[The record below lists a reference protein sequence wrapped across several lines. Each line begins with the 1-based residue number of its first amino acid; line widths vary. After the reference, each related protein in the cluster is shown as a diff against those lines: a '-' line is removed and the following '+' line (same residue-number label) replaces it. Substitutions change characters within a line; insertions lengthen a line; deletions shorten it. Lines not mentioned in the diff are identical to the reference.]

1 MPSARKRRLRK
12 LIKGSLT
19 SKDDQGAFQ
28 DGDGT
33 VSAQQSIIAS
43 ITVKPKGP
51 EGTAGTQGEAWSTLL
66 GLQVSAGLPT
76 TSNPDVDGASTGNDF
91 LPFDA
96 REEVDTDGDG
106 IGDNRDILLTKLS
119 LDGIFFEKLDG
130 GAGPET
136 GTLYDS
142 ISSEESLEEQVSIV
156 VALPQGNPGEIAAK
170 KSTLLSLQT
179 VTDEY
184 TLTGL
189 ASLETKIVAE
199 KASGV
204 NLLSSIAE
212 MSATGGVKIDDAPF
226 YNQVPY
232 NEAGGSETAFNDAA
246 LMDVVTPANSA
257 VVVID
262 SMEIAV
268 DSIESL

>member
-1 MPSARKRRLRK
+1 MVN
-12 LIKGSLT
+12 LIR
-19 SKDDQGAFQ
+19 F
-28 DGDGT
+28 
-33 VSAQQSIIAS
+33 
-43 ITVKPKGP
+43 
-51 EGTAGTQGEAWSTLL
+51 
-66 GLQVSAGLPT
+66 
-76 TSNPDVDGASTGNDF
+76 
-91 LPFDA
+91 

-156 VALPQGNPGEIAAK
+156 VALPEGNPGEIAAK

-246 LMDVVTPANSA
+246 LMDVVTPADAAKA
-257 VVVID
+257 VVD
-262 SMEIAV
+262 QMEADV
-268 DSIESL
+268 EAIEAL